1 MTDHEIT
8 VATLKKLSDL
18 SKLYKQQIVTSAAIS
33 DEKFEVKS

>member
-18 SKLYKQQIVTSAAIS
+18 SKLYKQQIVTERVVS
-33 DEKFEVKS
+33 DENFEVKS